1 VQSLRSAQSCVTGKS
16 PSSGYIR
23 LNVRQITGL
32 DATAK
37 RSSRVNDRDASS
49 GVIVHPRG
57 TWEGKDGDQK
67 RRMQRSMRRRLG
79 RRASMLPCQLWVAQP
94 GKTDQSQS
102 EVAFCSSL
110 PQRFLPQAAL
120 TSHRPFRFPKS
131 NKWRREIASIGRYAR
146 CSHPLSHSSYNRR
159 LQARPREA
167 RLRTSHVRNTQK

>member
-102 EVAFCSSL
+102 DVAFCSSL
-110 PQRFLPQAAL
+110 PQRFEPQVA
-120 TSHRPFRFPKS
+120 PRFSPPISKS
-131 NKWRREIASIGRYAR
+131 KV
-146 CSHPLSHSSYNRR
+146 
-159 LQARPREA
+159 QQMEA
-167 RLRTSHVRNTQK
+167 RNSIDRSICKVQPSSFSFKLQSKAAS